1 MNEAFFTL
9 HDDLPREG
17 PGDRE
22 SLDWA
27 MGVARVPQAA
37 RILDAGCGPGADI
50 RGLLEHAPR
59 GKVLALDLHP
69 GFAERASAGFED
81 DPRVTARAGDM
92 MAVEGPFDLI
102 WSAGT
107 IYFEGVRQA
116 LEGWRD
122 ALAPGGKVVFS
133 ELVWRNATPPEPTRA
148 FWAAEYPDMT
158 DEAGLRDEIAAAGYR
173 LLDCRYLPASA
184 WEAYY
189 GPLEERMDEL
199 EAEGPDDDIPGL
211 AEVIAAHRREIAIW
225 RAHGDSFGYL
235 LCVTEPA

>member
-27 MGVARVPQAA
+27 MSVARPPKDA

-50 RGLLEHAPR
+50 HALLQHAPR

-92 MAVEGPFDLI
+92 MAARGPFDLI
-102 WSAGT
+102 WSAGA
-107 IYFEGVRQA
+107 IYFEGVQQA
-116 LEGWRD
+116 LEGWRK
-122 ALAPGGKVVFS
+122 ALAPGGRVVFS
-133 ELVWRNATPPEPTRA
+133 ELVWRSDVPPEAARA
-148 FWAAEYPDMT
+148 FWAQEYPAM
-158 DEAGLRDEIAAAGYR
+158 RDEPGLNAAIAGAGYR
-173 LLDCRYLPASA
+173 LLGARYLSPAA

-189 GPLEERMDEL
+189 QPLEERMDAL
-199 EAEGPDDDIPGL
+199 EAEGLDADIPDL

-225 RAHGDSFGYL
+225 RAHGESFGYL
-235 LCVTEPA
+235 LCVTAPE